1 MDYNNTFYENIKLQ
15 KGYYS
20 DIKKKHENIYKVH
33 SGSE

>member
-1 MDYNNTFYENIKLQ
+1 MDDNNTFHGNIKLQ

-20 DIKKKHENIYKVH
+20 DIKKKHENIYQAH